1 MFPNMFYEYGLA
13 LAAENRNVMMITDS
27 PASKLWMGEVPNVNM
42 GVSMGQQ
49 VRFIGKNVDKFVAPK
64 RFQ

>member
-1 MFPNMFYEYGLA
+1 
-13 LAAENRNVMMITDS
+13 MMITDS